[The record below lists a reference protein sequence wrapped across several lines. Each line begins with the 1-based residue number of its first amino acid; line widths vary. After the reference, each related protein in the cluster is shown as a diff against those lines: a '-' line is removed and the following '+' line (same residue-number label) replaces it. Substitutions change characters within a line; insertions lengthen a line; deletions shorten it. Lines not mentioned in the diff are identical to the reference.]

1 MIFRQF
7 QKSKLKHANSVVI
20 RDSLRNEV
28 STQQMTSEELKEQME
43 QQVNSFI
50 RLFFLIANNGGQN
63 RCVMIRELI

>member
-50 RLFFLIANNGGQN
+50 RLFS
-63 RCVMIRELI
+63 CVMIRELI

>member
-50 RLFFLIANNGGQN
+50 RLFSLIANNGGQN